1 MPDRSFTTQG
11 LYMKK
16 YFAALAVLGAG
27 VFAAPATHAK
37 DLTGWFANAGAG
49 RVGYHGSI
57 SSSDLGADHGTAGI
71 FNVGYRTQFI
81 GFEAGYTHLGHLS
94 ESYEQGGYG
103 SSARL
108 SGDGWTLG
116 INGHFNLTPQWFI
129 SARGGLFLWKLH
141 ARETDFGPGFSQT
154 YRDSTQSTDGYAGIG
169 TGFDINRHWSVT
181 ANFDY
186 YRISK
191 PTDFGKLEI
200 GNRVFTVGAEY
211 RF

>member
-1 MPDRSFTTQG
+1 
-11 LYMKK
+11 MKK
-16 YFAALAVLGAG
+16 YFAALAILGAG
-27 VFAAPATHAK
+27 VACAPAAQAK
-37 DLTGWFANAGAG
+37 DLTGWFVNGAAG
-49 RVGYHGSI
+49 RVNYHATIGGT
-57 SSSDLGADHGTAGI
+57 DLGSDHGTAGI
-71 FNVGYRTQFI
+71 VNFGYRTQFI
-81 GFEAGYTHLGHLS
+81 GVEAGYTNLGHLS
-94 ESYEQGGYG
+94 GSYQQDGYG

-141 ARETDFGPGFSQT
+141 ARQTDFGPGFSDT
-154 YRDSTQSTDGYAGIG
+154 TKGSTQSTDGYAGIG
-169 TGFDINRHWSVT
+169 TGFDIDRHWSVS

-186 YRISK
+186 YRVSK
-191 PTDFGKLEI
+191 PSDFGKLDI